1 MSFIEKV
8 GKHKMVLLEE
18 NVILIISINRKKTLK
33 QKKKSVGPIKHALK
47 VVTSW
52 VCQRHRGSPSRKCKR
67 HHGLRHL

>member
-33 QKKKSVGPIKHALK
+33 QKKSL
-47 VVTSW
+47 
-52 VCQRHRGSPSRKCKR
+52 
-67 HHGLRHL
+67 